1 MACPAQSMLSA
12 STTSCCAFLR
22 SSAAAKPQAAASAAA
37 SLARGGRLFLLSCN
51 ASSSSSS
58 PSPSSPPPPA
68 PAAEDC
74 NEEECA
80 PEKEVGSLSA
90 EWLAEE
96 RTKVVGTFPP
106 KKKGWTGYVE
116 KDTAGQTNIYSVEP
130 TVYVAESAISSGAAG
145 AAADGSENTAAIAG
159 GLALV
164 FVAGV
169 SSILIQG
176 GKNQPPPQA
185 TVYSGPP
192 LSYYVAKCQPSLAA
206 VALQQ
211 QPAVDAPATEDA
223 SSPAPASPAAAA
235 AEDQLSS

>member
-1 MACPAQSMLSA
+1 PA
-12 STTSCCAFLR
+12 
-22 SSAAAKPQAAASAAA
+22 
-37 SLARGGRLFLLSCN
+37 
-51 ASSSSSS
+51 
-58 PSPSSPPPPA
+58 PA

-80 PEKEVGSLSA
+80 PEKEGGSLSA

-169 SSILIQG
+169 SSILIQV

-192 LSYYVAKCQPSLAA
+192 LSYYVAKFQPSLAA

-211 QPAVDAPATEDA
+211 QPAVDAP
-223 SSPAPASPAAAA
+223 
-235 AEDQLSS
+235 

>member
-1 MACPAQSMLSA
+1 LWAQ
-12 STTSCCAFLR
+12 
-22 SSAAAKPQAAASAAA
+22 
-37 SLARGGRLFLLSCN
+37 
-51 ASSSSSS
+51 
-58 PSPSSPPPPA
+58 
-68 PAAEDC
+68 
-74 NEEECA
+74 
-80 PEKEVGSLSA
+80 
-90 EWLAEE
+90 
-96 RTKVVGTFPP
+96 
-106 KKKGWTGYVE
+106 
-116 KDTAGQTNIYSVEP
+116 P

-169 SSILIQG
+169 SSILIQV

-192 LSYYVAKCQPSLAA
+192 LSYYVAKFQPSLAA